1 MRLLLASDLTSNDI
15 GCYSDKL
22 IELIGEN
29 RKVLLISNARD
40 HRTPELRKE
49 IVDEDTGLLASC
61 GLDVVELDLRKFF
74 NKSDELRKYIDD
86 FNPGCVFAMGG
97 NVYSL
102 ATAMHLS
109 GMDKILL
116 DDLKINKYV
125 FAGYS
130 AGSMVTAKDLMNY
143 HSTYGE
149 RAGDRLEE
157 TKAIYGET
165 FTEGLG
171 LIGGYIIPHAGSIKF
186 DAISKVAEVKL
197 KELGLKPIVLRDS
210 DFAVVQDGNLEVYRK

>member
-1 MRLLLASDLTSNDI
+1 MRLLLASDLASDNVSY
-15 GCYSDKL
+15 YSDRL
-22 IELIGEN
+22 VRLTREN
-29 RKVLLISNARD
+29 HKVLIISNARD

-49 IVDEDTGLLASC
+49 IVDHDMRLLASC

-86 FNPGCVFAMGG
+86 FNPGCIFAMGG

-116 DDLKINKYV
+116 ADLKNDRYV

-130 AGSMVTAKDLMNY
+130 AGSMITAKDLMYY

-149 RAGDRLEE
+149 RAGDRLDE
-157 TKAIYGET
+157 TEAIYGEV
-165 FTEGLG
+165 FTGGLG
-171 LIGGYIIPHAGSIKF
+171 LVDGYIVPHAGSIKF
-186 DAISKVAEVKL
+186 DAISKVAERKL

>member
-1 MRLLLASDLTSNDI
+1 MRLLLTSDLTGDSI

-22 IELIGEN
+22 IKLIGEN
-29 RKVLLISNARD
+29 HKVLLISNARD
-40 HRTPELRKE
+40 HRTPERRKE
-49 IVDEDTGLLASC
+49 IVDEDTGLLAGC
-61 GLDVVELDLRKFF
+61 GLEVVELDLRKYFGRS
-74 NKSDELRKYIDD
+74 NELKEYISE
-86 FNPGCVFAMGG
+86 FNPGCIFAMGG

-102 ATAMHLS
+102 ATSMHLS

-116 DDLKINKYV
+116 ADLKNDRYV

-149 RAGDRLEE
+149 RAGDRLDE
-157 TKAIYGET
+157 TEAIYGEV
-165 FTEGLG
+165 FTGGLG
-171 LIGGYIIPHAGSIKF
+171 LVDGYIVPHAGSIKF
-186 DAISKVAEVKL
+186 DAISKVAERKL

-210 DFAVVQDGNLEVYRK
+210 DFAVVQDGNIEVYRK